1 MQYRSI
7 CIAIFFATCCTWIQA
22 ASPSMPVRQEQLEQ
36 TRQEALIRSER
47 RLAPQGVIGTAA
59 VEHPSS
65 TALPGGT
72 SFYIRSIEVEHADK
86 EFSFLAHRA
95 QAGRQMDSTA
105 IQQLVD
111 ELNTVL
117 LEKGY
122 ATCRVLLREQNL
134 QDGVLRLY
142 LLAGRLRTVRYSEDS
157 ARVPWRSAFPI
168 REGDI
173 LNLRLIEQ
181 GLEQMKRLSS
191 QDVAV
196 KLVPTQ
202 DPELTD
208 IELTVKRTRPIHGL
222 LSLDNSGLSDTGK
235 VQWSASVSI
244 DQPLYAN
251 DILSIGINGDG
262 MRDGYLRGTR
272 GHNLYYRIPHG
283 NDTFSFFYSYY
294 DYRQH
299 VRQRPYSFISTGKTK
314 RSGITW
320 DHVLSRTRRQKTS
333 MDVSLTKRHSHYYIN
348 DMEIPVQ
355 ALHTTALEVGISRRL
370 YTGKDTVY
378 TRLGYRR
385 GIGLFGAQAESKDT
399 DAPKS
404 RYHMWLIDAEYT
416 HPFTMG
422 HRPAVFSSSLHGQ
435 WTTGGDRLY
444 GVDMISIGN
453 RYTVRGFDGEYTLMG
468 ESGWYVQS
476 EVSSYIPALHSSAY
490 AGIDTGAVYGPSARM
505 GTGRTLAGAVVGMRG
520 DISPGFSY
528 DVFAGTPLYKPQGHR
543 TGRAF
548 GFTLSR
554 RW

>member
-1 MQYRSI
+1 MMTGAVS
-7 CIAIFFATCCTWIQA
+7 A
-22 ASPSMPVRQEQLEQ
+22 APVLDYTGAERLEEARQREDERQERLRMPRVENMGSSVNEKEEMQGAAGPVFRIDEIILSG
-36 TRQEALIRSER
+36 QEEKFGRLHKIIYGKDSALI
-47 RLAPQGVIGTAA
+47 
-59 VEHPSS
+59 
-65 TALPGGT
+65 
-72 SFYIRSIEVEHADK
+72 
-86 EFSFLAHRA
+86 
-95 QAGRQMDSTA
+95 
-105 IQQLVD
+105 
-111 ELNTVL
+111 
-117 LEKGY
+117 
-122 ATCRVLLREQNL
+122 
-134 QDGVLRLY
+134 
-142 LLAGRLRTVRYSEDS
+142 
-157 ARVPWRSAFPI
+157 PWKNAFPI
-168 REGDI
+168 KEGDI
-173 LNLRLIEQ
+173 LNIRRLEQ

-208 IELTVKRTRPIHGL
+208 IELTVKRTRPVHGL

-283 NDTFSFFYSYY
+283 NDTFSFFYSCY

-490 AGIDTGAVYGPSARM
+490 AGIDAGAVYGPSARM

-520 DISPGFSY
+520 DISPCFSY